1 MLEDEWSDFEYGY
14 NISILNYHDNEYQ
27 FGQIVW
33 CGNESNTHCD
43 EY

>member
-14 NISILNYHDNEYQ
+14 DISILNYYDNEYK

-33 CGNESNTHCD
+33 YGNESNTYCD
-43 EY
+43 E

>member
-14 NISILNYHDNEYQ
+14 DISILSCDDEYQ

-33 CGNESNTHCD
+33 YGNESNTHCD
-43 EY
+43 E